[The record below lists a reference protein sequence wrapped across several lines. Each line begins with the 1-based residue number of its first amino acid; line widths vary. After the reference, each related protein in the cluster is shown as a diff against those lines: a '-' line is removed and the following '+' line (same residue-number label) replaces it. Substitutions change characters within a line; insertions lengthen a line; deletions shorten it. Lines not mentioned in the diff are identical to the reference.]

1 MAMDTDRPARAA
13 SAGRR
18 PRWLRTAKN
27 SLARPPRGTAGP
39 PVGDPSARGRYGLQ
53 ASPDAALA
61 GGGHRHPVEN
71 NGETTGRRH
80 QEGLPARPKR
90 KRWRQ
95 AWR

>member
-39 PVGDPSARGRYGLQ
+39 PVGGSFGPRPVRAPGIPRRRAGRW
-53 ASPDAALA
+53 LA
-61 GGGHRHPVEN
+61 PPPR
-71 NGETTGRRH
+71 
-80 QEGLPARPKR
+80 
-90 KRWRQ
+90 
-95 AWR
+95 